1 LTRFRGPLAF
11 CLLAAAALALLAGGA
26 DARDPRRT
34 RVVEAV
40 ETASPAVVNIST
52 EQVIEHR
59 SPFGNDR
66 FADEFFRDFFG
77 APPPSQQRRTTS
89 LGSGVIVD
97 AGGTI
102 LTNSHV
108 ILRGGR
114 IRVTLADGRD
124 FEARLIGADAD
135 TDIAVL
141 RITTN
146 DRLPYAHL
154 GTATDLMIGETVIA
168 IGNPFGLSHTV
179 TTGVVSALGRALQT
193 EDRVYSDFIQTD
205 ASINP
210 GNSGG
215 PLLNILGEV
224 IAITTAIYG
233 KAQGIGFAI
242 PIDRARRVM
251 RDLVS
256 YGSVRRGWAGVVVE
270 DLAPGRA
277 RQLGVSG
284 GVVVANVEPQ
294 SPAARVALRRGMV
307 ITHVDGRVVGGRDEF
322 EDFVESRGP
331 GESLRLTVIDDG
343 KTRNVDLTLATLGPE
358 RLEDFAWKGL
368 GLRVAESDGGLH
380 ITAVRRDSSAAKV
393 GIEPGDALLAV
404 AGRQLTTMSGFREAL
419 VAAHSVRAVIL
430 TIGRGR
436 FGYTVTLPVE
446 R

>member
-1 LTRFRGPLAF
+1 MALVLVVATI
-11 CLLAAAALALLAGGA
+11 AA
-26 DARDPRRT
+26 ARDPRRT

-40 ETASPAVVNIST
+40 EASSPAVVNIST

-59 SPFGNDR
+59 SPYGNDP

-77 APPPSQQRRTTS
+77 AAPPARQRRTTS
-89 LGSGVIVD
+89 LGSGVLVD

-114 IRVTLADGRD
+114 IRVTLVDGRD

-141 RITTN
+141 RITTD
-146 DRLPYAHL
+146 DRLPYARL
-154 GTATDLMIGETVIA
+154 GTASDLMIGETVIA

-215 PLLNILGEV
+215 PLLNIRGEV

-256 YGSVRRGWAGVVVE
+256 YGSVRRGWAGVIVQ
-270 DLAPGRA
+270 DLGAARA
-277 RQLGVSG
+277 RQFGVSG
-284 GVVVANVEPQ
+284 GVVVTGVEPQ
-294 SPAARVALRRGMV
+294 SPAARAGLARGGV
-307 ITHVDGRVVGGRDEF
+307 ITHVDGRPVAGREEF
-322 EDFVESRGP
+322 DDLVESRGP
-331 GESLRLTVIDDG
+331 GESIRLRVVDDG
-343 KTRNVDLTLATLGPE
+343 ETRDVDLLLATLGPE
-358 RLEDFAWKGL
+358 RVEDFAWKGL
-368 GLRVAESDGGLH
+368 GLRVAEADGGLR

-404 AGRQLTTMSGFREAL
+404 AGRQLSTMSALREAL
-419 VAAHSVRAVIL
+419 VAAHSARAVIL